1 MLRGLLGG
9 DAGAVTLVNVSSLA
23 AELGVIIEER
33 VREPQERHTA
43 ADFSP
48 PREPRSELL
57 RAELLP
63 KGVPHGQAR
72 ALPEA
77 MQRVLQLL
85 AAAAKASGAAKRI
98 AFFL

>member
-1 MLRGLLGG
+1 MSPKSGTLLQI
-9 DAGAVTLVNVSSLA
+9 S
-23 AELGVIIEER
+23 
-33 VREPQERHTA
+33 P
-43 ADFSP
+43 P

>member
-43 ADFSP
+43 ADFYP
-48 PREPRSELL
+48 PP
-57 RAELLP
+57 
-63 KGVPHGQAR
+63 
-72 ALPEA
+72 
-77 MQRVLQLL
+77 
-85 AAAAKASGAAKRI
+85 
-98 AFFL
+98 